1 MAALSNGRN
10 PKRKGHDHGRDA
22 GGFVAIPWTVL
33 DCPAYQCLSHPA
45 KALLL
50 EVARQ
55 FVRDN
60 NGRMLLSRAYMATR
74 GWKSCDTIAKA
85 KAELLDAGF
94 IFQTV
99 QGHRPNKASWYAV
112 TWRALDKM
120 QGYDA
125 GTDQLFRRGAYQ
137 QNMPLEKREP
147 YTASRSRQGPDSTAT
162 RCREVAHCTASRCYQ
177 GTFRASP
184 YTATRTPSRDAIY
197 CTQLPARYLQTTD
210 RKAKRI
216 IHKPDSLKD
225 HQHDRN
231 IPPS

>member
-60 NGRMLLSRAYMATR
+60 NGRMLLSRACMATR

-137 QNMPLEKREP
+137 QNMPLKNASLTPPAGAGKARIAPPHGVERSPTVPPAGAIKALLGHPPTPPHGHHLEMPSIALNCQHGIYKRL
-147 YTASRSRQGPDSTAT
+147 TAK
-162 RCREVAHCTASRCYQ
+162 
-177 GTFRASP
+177 
-184 YTATRTPSRDAIY
+184 PSGLFTI
-197 CTQLPARYLQTTD
+197 L
-210 RKAKRI
+210 
-216 IHKPDSLKD
+216 IH
-225 HQHDRN
+225 
-231 IPPS
+231 